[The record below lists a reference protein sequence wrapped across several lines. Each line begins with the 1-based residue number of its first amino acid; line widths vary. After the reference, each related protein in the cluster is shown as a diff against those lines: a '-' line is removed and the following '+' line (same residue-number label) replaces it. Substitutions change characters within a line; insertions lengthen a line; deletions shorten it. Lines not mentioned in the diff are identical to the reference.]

1 VEDRKEGMAGEKI
14 LCVDDEDPIRKL
26 CTVYLG
32 KRGYRV
38 EAVANGIEA
47 LKVIENKGAPDLV
60 VTDVNMPLMN
70 GLELVKRLREDR
82 RTARTPII
90 VLSAAKQE
98 QDILAGYAHGADDY
112 IGKPIDLAVLAAK
125 IETILRQTRGSVAAE
140 AIAAPRKLGMVMAF
154 AHGKGG
160 VGATTLAANVAA
172 ALAADGKA
180 VVLIDLNL
188 QFGNVAMFFDLRPR
202 TTIVEFARGD
212 VGRTTED
219 DFEKFLANHPSGV
232 RILAAPPSPEEAE
245 LVSIAAVQQAID
257 LGRGGRDVVVLD
269 LPTKLDEVTL
279 AALDVTDIVCVVTA
293 PHLGSL
299 RSTADTLAMLTRI
312 GISEQRILLAL
323 VRNTAKGI
331 DDAGVANFLKRKP
344 DIAIPYA
351 DKADAAADLG
361 VPFVLAEPNDKA
373 SVALKSLA
381 VRLSTRK
388 AAPA

>member
-1 VEDRKEGMAGEKI
+1 MAGEKI
-14 LCVDDEDPIRKL
+14 LCVDDEEPIRKL
-26 CTVYLG
+26 CTVYLA

-38 EAVANGIEA
+38 EAVSNGVEA
-47 LKVIENKGAPDLV
+47 LRLIESKGAPDLV

-98 QDILAGYAHGADDY
+98 QDILAGYSQGADDY

-125 IETILRQTRGSVAAE
+125 IETILRQTRSLAE
-140 AIAAPRKLGMVMAF
+140 VIAAPRKLGVVIAF

-160 VGATTLAANVAA
+160 VGATMLAANVAT
-172 ALAADGKA
+172 ALASDAKS

-188 QFGNVAMFFDLRPR
+188 QFGNAAMFFDLRPR

-212 VGRTTED
+212 ITRVTEE
-219 DFEKFLANHPSGV
+219 DFTQYLADHKSGV

-245 LVSIAAVQQAID
+245 MVSVGAVQQAID
-257 LGRGGRDVVVLD
+257 LARGGRDAVVLD
-269 LPTKLDEVTL
+269 LATKLDEITL

-293 PHLGSL
+293 PHLASL
-299 RSTADTLAMLTRI
+299 RNTSDTLAMLTRI
-312 GISEQRILLAL
+312 GIADERMLIAL

-331 DDAGVANFLKRKP
+331 DDEGVTKFLKRKA
-344 DIAIPYA
+344 DIIVPFAE
-351 DKADAAADLG
+351 KADAAADLG
-361 VPFVLAEPNDKA
+361 VPYVLAEPNDKTSA
-373 SVALKSLA
+373 ALKQLA
-381 VRLSTRK
+381 VRLATRK
-388 AAPA
+388 AVPA

>member
-1 VEDRKEGMAGEKI
+1 MAGEKI

-26 CTVYLG
+26 CTVYLS
-32 KRGYRV
+32 KRGFRV
-38 EAVANGIEA
+38 EAVANGVEA
-47 LKVIENKGAPDLV
+47 LKLIESKGAPDLV

-125 IETILRQTRGSVAAE
+125 IETILRQTRGKAE
-140 AIAAPRKLGMVMAF
+140 VVAAPRRLGMVMAF

-172 ALAADGKA
+172 ALAADSKT

-188 QFGNVAMFFDLRPR
+188 QFGNAAMFFDLRPR
-202 TTIVEFARGD
+202 TTIVEFARTD
-212 VGRTTED
+212 IGRVTED
-219 DFEKFLANHPSGV
+219 DFNQYLADHTSGV
-232 RILAAPPSPEEAE
+232 RLLAAPPSPEEAE
-245 LVSIAAVQQAID
+245 LVSVGAVQQAID
-257 LGRGGRDVVVLD
+257 LARGGRDAVVLD
-269 LPTKLDEVTL
+269 LATKLDETTL

-293 PHLGSL
+293 PHLASL
-299 RSTADTLAMLTRI
+299 RSTSDTLAMLTRI
-312 GISEQRILLAL
+312 GIADERILLAL

-331 DDAGVANFLKRKP
+331 DDAGVAKFLKRKA
-344 DIAIPYA
+344 DNVIPFA
-351 DKADAAADLG
+351 EKADAAADLG
-361 VPFVLAEPNDKA
+361 VPYVLAEPTDKTA
-373 SVALKSLA
+373 IALKQLA
-381 VRLSTRK
+381 VRLATRK
-388 AAPA
+388 AVPA

>member
-1 VEDRKEGMAGEKI
+1 MAGEKI

-26 CTVYLG
+26 CTVYLA

-38 EAVANGIEA
+38 EAVANGVEA
-47 LKVIENKGAPDLV
+47 LKLIESKGAPDLV

-125 IETILRQTRGSVAAE
+125 IETILRQTRTVAE
-140 AIAAPRKLGMVMAF
+140 AVAAPRKLGMVIAF

-172 ALAADGKA
+172 ALAADGKT

-188 QFGNVAMFFDLRPR
+188 QFGNAAMFFDLRPR
-202 TTIVEFARGD
+202 TTIVDFARSD
-212 VGRTTED
+212 IGRVTED
-219 DFEKFLANHPSGV
+219 DFNQYLADHQSGV
-232 RILAAPPSPEEAE
+232 RILAAPSSPEEAE
-245 LVSIAAVQQAID
+245 LVSVGAVQQAID
-257 LGRGGRDVVVLD
+257 LARGGRDAVVLD
-269 LPTKLDEVTL
+269 LATNLDEITL
-279 AALDVTDIVCVVTA
+279 AALDVTDIVCVVTT
-293 PHLGSL
+293 PHLASL
-299 RSTADTLAMLTRI
+299 RSTSDTLAMLTRI
-312 GISEQRILLAL
+312 GIADERILVAV

-331 DDAGVANFLKRKP
+331 DDAGVAKFLKRK
-344 DIAIPYA
+344 A
-351 DKADAAADLG
+351 DNVVPFAEKADAAADLG
-361 VPFVLAEPNDKA
+361 VPYVLAEPNDKTT
-373 SVALKSLA
+373 VALKQLTLRLA
-381 VRLSTRK
+381 TRK
-388 AAPA
+388 AVPA